1 MRLFVAI
8 ELSDEVKDALMECI
22 DNIKVQGGKGNFTRK
37 ENLHITLAFL
47 GETERLR
54 SAKACLDLVAFPQFD
69 ISLGKQGQF
78 RDILWVGVEKSHQL
92 TALAEKMRNYL
103 RSAGFDIDPKPFK
116 AHITVA
122 REFSGD
128 ESALALPATNSMKV
142 KSINLMSSERKNGR
156 LVYTCIAKK
165 QLIAVD

>member
-78 RDILWVGVEKSHQL
+78 RDILW
-92 TALAEKMRNYL
+92 
-103 RSAGFDIDPKPFK
+103 
-116 AHITVA
+116 
-122 REFSGD
+122 
-128 ESALALPATNSMKV
+128 
-142 KSINLMSSERKNGR
+142 
-156 LVYTCIAKK
+156 
-165 QLIAVD
+165 